1 MSSPLIEVRD
11 LRKSYSIDHAVINV
25 LKGINEVFN
34 AGEITAIMGPSGVG
48 KTTLLN
54 ILGALDRQTSG
65 EIFFQG
71 KPYSKMDEQE
81 FAHFRNQTIG
91 FVFQFHHLL
100 GEFTALENV
109 MIPQLIAGVNKTDAS
124 AKARTA
130 LIEMG
135 LQDRVEHKPS
145 EMSGGEQQRVAVAR
159 SLINDP
165 RLVLADEPSGN
176 LDKASGEM
184 LTTILWNLCQEKGHG
199 FIIVTHNQKLA
210 DKADRQILISDGSIV
225 QE

>member
-1 MSSPLIEVRD
+1 MSSPLIEIRD
-11 LRKSYSIDHAVINV
+11 LYKSYSIDHVKIDV
-25 LKGINEVFN
+25 LKGINEKFN
-34 AGEITAIMGPSGVG
+34 EGEITAVMGPSGVG

-100 GEFTALENV
+100 AEFTALENV
-109 MIPQLIAGVNKTDAS
+109 MIPQLIAGINKTDAS
-124 AKARTA
+124 AKARQA
-130 LIEMG
+130 LKEMG
-135 LQDRVEHKPS
+135 LEDRVEHKPS

-159 SLINDP
+159 ALINDP

-184 LTTILWNLCQEKGHG
+184 LTGLLWNLCQEKGHG

-225 QE
+225 KE